1 MGDGDNKNPH
11 SRNEKKKIF
20 KKETFVSYLYSFL
33 KDKRDLEFSR
43 QNHQFKILSQNIK
56 KLKIKFSHFRVKPIQ
71 ITPNLFV
78 VQKNFLNYL

>member
-1 MGDGDNKNPH
+1 MGTIRIPTPEMK
-11 SRNEKKKIF
+11 KKKIF